1 MKYDDGKPPL
11 ALIPSE
17 ALIEIA
23 EVLGFGAEKYGPNN
37 WREDIDKT
45 KWSRSYSSLQRHLN
59 AFWSG
64 EDTDPESG
72 LSHLA
77 HAATQVVILMVKQ
90 REGNINQD
98 DRYSTIRKDKNV

>member
-1 MKYDDGKPPL
+1 MKFDNGKPPL

-37 WREDIDKT
+37 WREYADKT

-64 EDTDPESG
+64 EDIDPESG

-77 HAATQVVILMVKQ
+77 HAATQIVILMVQKSD
-90 REGNINQD
+90 GHDHMD
-98 DRYSTIRKDKNV
+98 DRFKIGDKK

>member
-1 MKYDDGKPPL
+1 MKFDNGKPPL

-37 WREDIDKT
+37 WREDADKT

-59 AFWSG
+59 AFKS
-64 EDTDPESG
+64 
-72 LSHLA
+72 LS
-77 HAATQVVILMVKQ
+77 TCCYT
-90 REGNINQD
+90 N
-98 DRYSTIRKDKNV
+98 RYLNGTKV